1 MLSLW
6 KTRSPPSP
14 RVAAMAWRWTWY
26 ARRLCRSVVDFV
38 SDDAEDDYSVATRW
52 YRAPELLKRLQ
63 TRRGTAVDLW
73 AVGCVIGEMYL
84 GRPIFPGK
92 DTAEQLQLVDEPS
105 FSYMEEEPACRAKS
119 LVAKLLRHDPQRRPT
134 ARRALDDAWLTQ
146 FKGTEEE
153 PSYKNGPVR
162 LPVGDD
168 ARLAPA
174 EYRNRLQQLVA
185 RVKSRS
191 SRPPRVDED
200 RSLSRPPLD
209 K

>member
-1 MLSLW
+1 M
-6 KTRSPPSP
+6 
-14 RVAAMAWRWTWY
+14 
-26 ARRLCRSVVDFV
+26 